1 MLLPD
6 ICACITSVED
16 AGTANAVRDLV
27 SLYEVRI
34 DLIGSDWIR
43 VVSNLPHPW
52 IACDR
57 VAAEG
62 GACGKP
68 EEERL
73 SELRRAVELG
83 AAIVDVELA
92 SPGVESFVAG
102 IKGAA
107 RVIVSH
113 HDLTHT
119 GTEDE
124 LVRLVEREHGAGADI
139 CKVVTTATRASD
151 NVVVL
156 NVARRFAGQSV
167 VSFAMGP
174 LGIAS
179 RVLGPLAG
187 GAFAYASLA
196 VWHESAPG
204 QLTVTELR
212 QIYEA
217 LGARTRAHLR

>member
-1 MLLPD
+1 VL
-6 ICACITSVED
+6 
-16 AGTANAVRDLV
+16 
-27 SLYEVRI
+27 
-34 DLIGSDWIR
+34 
-43 VVSNLPHPW
+43 
-52 IACDR
+52 
-57 VAAEG
+57 
-62 GACGKP
+62 
-68 EEERL
+68 
-73 SELRRAVELG
+73 
-83 AAIVDVELA
+83 
-92 SPGVESFVAG
+92 
-102 IKGAA
+102 
-107 RVIVSH
+107 VSH

-119 GTEDE
+119 GTEEE
-124 LVRLVEREHGAGADI
+124 LVRLVERERGAGADI
-139 CKVVTTATRASD
+139 CKVVTTASRASD

-167 VSFAMGP
+167 ISFAMGP

-196 VWHESAPG
+196 AGHESAPG